1 MISRAR
7 ARAHVAYTMWI
18 LHEHFVLS
26 CTMHIFLL
34 FLFQLDRQNKKIAE
48 LEDTIRKLE
57 SLKTISENQN
67 VELVSRN
74 F

>member
-1 MISRAR
+1 
-7 ARAHVAYTMWI
+7 
-18 LHEHFVLS
+18 
-26 CTMHIFLL
+26 MHIFLL